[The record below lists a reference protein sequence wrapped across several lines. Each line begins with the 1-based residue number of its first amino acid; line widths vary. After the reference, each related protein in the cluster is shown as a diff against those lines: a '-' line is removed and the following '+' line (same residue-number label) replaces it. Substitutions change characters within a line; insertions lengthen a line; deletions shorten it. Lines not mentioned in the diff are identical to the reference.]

1 MVQVTKRPRSRKC
14 LTSAEAWERVE
25 CVARRLSTTRR
36 LGDRDSKQV
45 SAAFSLLNHP
55 SESTGHHKY
64 RQFLDLV
71 RQKCGLQAV
80 RLCAV
85 ALGQNNVRDM
95 KTAHRKALINKLSDE
110 QHRTLINNQSFPSLP
125 GDTEAVA
132 LLEDSIERENRRISP
147 TSEVIIPQLSS
158 GHEEVDIASSSTYRM
173 NLEPDI
179 FHDDGIHEQNLI
191 YHHRESLAFED
202 QIEPIPSCRAYQG
215 LTKPHAQDNSL
226 EDTDITNTQEIF
238 EHASTDGIAAVFK
251 GLICGAIRTTSV
263 FVNGIT
269 RSKASV
275 TTVFPP
281 WGAVDCLLSLDICET
296 SVEPLAMALFN
307 ATVKWVKESLHIGFA
322 RGTSLTIPNSE
333 VTLKGVHDEA
343 IAQVFGSEIQLAIKQ
358 SRIRIQEME
367 KGKLMTECVS
377 MIITEKGAII
387 SLSLGLIQGL
397 EIQKKL
403 YT

>member
-1 MVQVTKRPRSRKC
+1 MKNQLNS
-14 LTSAEAWERVE
+14 E
-25 CVARRLSTTRR
+25 RLSK
-36 LGDRDSKQV
+36 D
-45 SAAFSLLNHP
+45 NHAG
-55 SESTGHHKY
+55 ES
-64 RQFLDLV
+64 
-71 RQKCGLQAV
+71 
-80 RLCAV
+80 
-85 ALGQNNVRDM
+85 
-95 KTAHRKALINKLSDE
+95 
-110 QHRTLINNQSFPSLP
+110 
-125 GDTEAVA
+125 
-132 LLEDSIERENRRISP
+132 ENRRISP
-147 TSEVIIPQLSS
+147 TSEGIIRQLSS
-158 GHEEVDIASSSTYRM
+158 EHGGVDIASASTYRM
-173 NLEPDI
+173 NLEPEL
-179 FHDDGIHEQNLI
+179 FHDDGIREQTLNYREIQSSCFLNI
-191 YHHRESLAFED
+191 AASDQDPIDHRESLAFEG
-202 QIEPIPSCRAYQG
+202 QTEPIPNCRAYQD
-215 LTKPHAQDNSL
+215 LTKPHAQDDSQEN
-226 EDTDITNTQEIF
+226 TDITNTQEIF
-238 EHASTDGIAAVFK
+238 EHASIDGIAAVFK

-269 RSKASV
+269 RSMASV

-296 SVEPLAMALFN
+296 NVEALAMALFN

-343 IAQVFGSEIQLAIKQ
+343 IAQVFGSEIQQAIKQ

-387 SLSLGLIQGL
+387 SLSLGLVQGL

>member
-1 MVQVTKRPRSRKC
+1 MVPAVKRPRSRKC
-14 LTSAEAWERVE
+14 LTSAEAWERLE
-25 CVARRLSTTRR
+25 RVAHRLRTTGR
-36 LGDRDSKQV
+36 LGTRDSKQA

-55 SESTGHHKY
+55 SESTSHDKY

-71 RQKCGLQAV
+71 LQNCGPQAV

-95 KTAHRKALINKLSDE
+95 KMAHRRELISKLGEE
-110 QHRTLINNQSFPSLP
+110 QHRTLINQSFPNLQ
-125 GDTEAVA
+125 GDTEAAA
-132 LLEDSIERENRRISP
+132 LLKDNHSSGSENLRISP
-147 TSEVIIPQLSS
+147 TSEGVISEN
-158 GHEEVDIASSSTYRM
+158 GGVDIASASTYRM
-173 NLEPDI
+173 NLEPEL
-179 FHDDGIHEQNLI
+179 FHDDGIHGQTLI
-191 YHHRESLAFED
+191 YHHRERLSFED
-202 QIEPIPSCRAYQG
+202 PTEHIPSCRGYRD
-215 LTKPHAQDNSL
+215 LTKPHAQDDSQENS
-226 EDTDITNTQEIF
+226 DITNTQEIF
-238 EHASTDGIAAVFK
+238 EHASIDGIAAVFK

-263 FVNGIT
+263 HVNGIT
-269 RSKASV
+269 RSTASV

-281 WGAVDCLLSLDICET
+281 WGAVDCLLSLDIWET

-307 ATVKWVKESLHIGFA
+307 ATVKWVKESLHIGFT

-343 IAQVFGSEIQLAIKQ
+343 IVQVFGSEIQQAINQ
-358 SRIRIQEME
+358 SSIRIQEME

-387 SLSLGLIQGL
+387 SLSLGLVQGL
-397 EIQKKL
+397 EIRKKL